1 MADLL
6 VGLIASIGERLQY
19 FRLVSPAPSRE
30 SARIDRAS
38 STVAHPLAVYA
49 ANPSNLLAH
58 LERVGQSGGA
68 DGESRRRKGNSR
80 PENSCE
86 ARMSHDILS
95 DVLRS
100 VRLRGALFFYVCGS
114 RSWAAEAPP
123 SRDIATAVMP
133 DSEHVMEYHVITR
146 GSCWGA
152 IAGESPARMET
163 GDIILFPHG
172 DAHVISSAPGMR
184 TPPDPAGYSQKI
196 DQLPFTLH
204 YDGAEVRSEVASD
217 DCDTALVCGFLGCD
231 VRPFNPLIATLPRLL
246 HLKKTENHDWIAQF
260 MRQAVMESK
269 NKRPGGEAM
278 LERMSEMMFVD
289 AVRRYVDM
297 LPEDSRGWL
306 AGLRDRFVGRALA
319 LMHDAPATD
328 WTVEELGRRV
338 GLSRSALHERFAEM
352 IGQSPMQYLTNWRM
366 QVAASLLRD
375 TNATVAT
382 VALEVGYDSEAAFS
396 RAFKRLVG
404 TPPAAWRRQK
414 ARGMQTAAAEM
425 SSPGLV
431 EIK

>member
-1 MADLL
+1 
-6 VGLIASIGERLQY
+6 
-19 FRLVSPAPSRE
+19 
-30 SARIDRAS
+30 
-38 STVAHPLAVYA
+38 
-49 ANPSNLLAH
+49 
-58 LERVGQSGGA
+58 
-68 DGESRRRKGNSR
+68 
-80 PENSCE
+80 
-86 ARMSHDILS
+86 MSHDILS

-100 VRLRGALFFYVCGS
+100 VRLRGALFFYVSGS

-123 SRDIATAVMP
+123 SRDIAGAVMP

-152 IAGESPARMET
+152 IVGEAPVRLET
-163 GDIILFPHG
+163 GDIVLFPHG

-184 TPPDPAGYSQKI
+184 TPPDAADYSERI

-204 YDGAEVRSEVASD
+204 FDGAEARAEVASD
-217 DCDTALVCGFLGCD
+217 EHCETTLVCGFLGCD

-246 HLKKTENHDWIAQF
+246 HLKTAENHDWIAQF
-260 MRQAVMESK
+260 MRQAVAESRT
-269 NKRPGGEAM
+269 KRPGGEAM

-289 AVRRYVDM
+289 AVRRYVDT

-319 LMHDAPATD
+319 VMHDAPATD

-366 QVAASLLRD
+366 QVAAGLLRN

-382 VALEVGYDSEAAFS
+382 VALEVGYDSEAAFA

-414 ARGMQTAAAEM
+414 ALGTQVAAAET
-425 SSPGLV
+425 SSPALV
-431 EIK
+431 EVK